1 MLGLLLSYRLLL
13 LNFKQT
19 FWRRRKTNHNEGNF
33 KGDDYLIQMKILK
46 REGTMQLIDD

>member
-1 MLGLLLSYRLLL
+1 MLVLLLSYRLLL

-33 KGDDYLIQMKILK
+33 KGDDYQMKILK
-46 REGTMQLIDD
+46 REGTMH